1 MINLA
6 NFIES
11 NIFIIICVG
20 VILISSLIV
29 MVHVS
34 AKNKEKRRRKQN
46 TKELNDT
53 LTMEILDEQNSQVV
67 ILPERTETA
76 VEENTIK
83 KEEPVVVIDKNEN
96 NTVDVVEEISTEL
109 EKNKEN
115 VELQIKEENTNITN
129 IIDETVQKVETPQIE
144 ASKDEEEK
152 ENQIQIE
159 EEIKPV
165 YELNKE
171 EDLVYAP
178 IELNKEE
185 AREVLDRLAIELAE
199 KEEKKELENIEEEK
213 NIELTNFEREQ
224 EENAIISLDELMEKG
239 KELYNQNEVVG
250 YDDEGDEPITIEQ
263 LQERWQ
269 KEKETINQIQIEE
282 KIEEIESVK
291 EEQTFVEPVENEEI
305 VNNTTVIVPE
315 KKEEEL
321 YQKVVKQVE
330 FPSILS
336 NRKEAYEAK
345 FENSPIISPI
355 YGIERKKF
363 EEQEKLHPE
372 LVQAGNLEF
381 ENTAN
386 YEKFDEEIKKTNEFI
401 AALKELQ
408 KKLD

>member
-11 NIFIIICVG
+11 NIFIVICVG
-20 VILISSLIV
+20 VILISGLIV
-29 MVHVS
+29 IVHVS

-53 LTMEILDEQNSQVV
+53 LTMEILDEQNSPVV
-67 ILPERTETA
+67 ILPERREKL
-76 VEENTIK
+76 VEESVTK
-83 KEEPVVVIDKNEN
+83 KEEPVIVIDKNEN
-96 NTVDVVEEISTEL
+96 DMVDIVEEISTEL
-109 EKNKEN
+109 EKKKEN
-115 VELQIKEENTNITN
+115 VELQAKEESAN
-129 IIDETVQKVETPQIE
+129 IIDEEIQEVEMPQIE
-144 ASKDEEEK
+144 TNKEEVKENKIEIEEK
-152 ENQIQIE
+152 

-165 YELNKE
+165 YEMNKE

-185 AREVLDRLAIELAE
+185 AREVLDRLAVELAE
-199 KEEKKELENIEEEK
+199 KEEKKELENIEEDEK
-213 NIELTNFEREQ
+213 NIELTNFEKEQ
-224 EENAIISLDELMEKG
+224 EENAIISLDELMERG
-239 KELYNQNEVVG
+239 KELYNQNEVVR

-269 KEKETINQIQIEE
+269 KEKEAINQIEIEE
-282 KIEEIESVK
+282 KLEEIESVK
-291 EEQTFVEPVENEEI
+291 EEQTFVESIENEEI

-315 KKEEEL
+315 KTEEL
-321 YQKVVKQVE
+321 YQKEVKKVE
-330 FPSILS
+330 FPSILP
-336 NRKEAYEAK
+336 NRKEAYESK

-363 EEQEKLHPE
+363 EEQERLHPE

>member
-199 KEEKKELENIEEEK
+199 KEEKKELENIE
-213 NIELTNFEREQ
+213 
-224 EENAIISLDELMEKG
+224 
-239 KELYNQNEVVG
+239 
-250 YDDEGDEPITIEQ
+250 
-263 LQERWQ
+263 
-269 KEKETINQIQIEE
+269 
-282 KIEEIESVK
+282 
-291 EEQTFVEPVENEEI
+291 
-305 VNNTTVIVPE
+305 
-315 KKEEEL
+315 
-321 YQKVVKQVE
+321 
-330 FPSILS
+330 
-336 NRKEAYEAK
+336 
-345 FENSPIISPI
+345 
-355 YGIERKKF
+355 
-363 EEQEKLHPE
+363 
-372 LVQAGNLEF
+372 
-381 ENTAN
+381 
-386 YEKFDEEIKKTNEFI
+386 
-401 AALKELQ
+401 
-408 KKLD
+408 

>member
-1 MINLA
+1 
-6 NFIES
+6 
-11 NIFIIICVG
+11 
-20 VILISSLIV
+20 

>member
-11 NIFIIICVG
+11 STFIVVCVA
-20 VILISSLIV
+20 VILISGIIV
-29 MVHVS
+29 MIHIS
-34 AKNKEKRRRKQN
+34 SKNKEKRRRKQN

-53 LTMEILDEQNSQVV
+53 LSMEILDEQNSPVV
-67 ILPERTETA
+67 ILPEA
-76 VEENTIK
+76 KIEESVIE
-83 KEEPVVVIDKNEN
+83 KEEPVVVIDN
-96 NTVDVVEEISTEL
+96 NANNKVDVVEALSKNQEEKLESKEIQEQTE
-109 EKNKEN
+109 
-115 VELQIKEENTNITN
+115 QAQ
-129 IIDETVQKVETPQIE
+129 IIDEIKPIEEKQEEVNIEPKKEEITPIE
-144 ASKDEEEK
+144 IEKEEEK
-152 ENQIQIE
+152 TKTYEIDEKEN
-159 EEIKPV
+159 
-165 YELNKE
+165 
-171 EDLVYAP
+171 LVYAP

-185 AREVLDRLAIELAE
+185 AREVLDRLAIELAQKEE
-199 KEEKKELENIEEEK
+199 KEEQLVEDEK

-269 KEKETINQIQIEE
+269 KEKEVINQIQVEE
-282 KIEEIESVK
+282 KLEEIEQVK
-291 EEQTFVEPVENEEI
+291 EESNIIEPVHAEEPTI
-305 VNNTTVIVPE
+305 NTTVIVPE
-315 KKEEEL
+315 RIEIEEENKE
-321 YQKVVKQVE
+321 KVIKKVE
-330 FPSILS
+330 FPSILP
-336 NRKEAYEAK
+336 NRKEAYESK
-345 FENSPIISPI
+345 FENSPIISPV

-363 EEQEKLHPE
+363 EEEEKLHPE
-372 LVQAGNLEF
+372 LIQAGSLEL